1 MNCVTALPTTR
12 LYAYGVLAIPLAM
25 LMLPVYV
32 HVPKFYAEQFGLAL
46 GSQGLLLLAA
56 RAFDALQD
64 PVLGHLSDR
73 ASARGIDR
81 RAWILGGA
89 PLLACASYGLFA
101 PPSWAHTHIAW
112 WFVCMLVLVYT
123 ALALVQISYQTFG
136 AELSTA
142 APERT
147 RITAI
152 REGLGLLGVLAGVLL
167 PAWCVLKDG
176 PRAGYGL
183 YAIIVAGLLLI
194 ATIIS
199 VHLSPTPMLARAT
212 RRAGDGHWRT
222 MLRPLANARFRHL
235 LTVFLLNGTANAI
248 PATLVL
254 FYIDDVIGR
263 ADLAPAFLC
272 SYFLAGALAMPLWP
286 WLARRSSQQ
295 RAWLLGMLTA
305 IGAFVWA
312 AFLGEGDVLAYFV
325 VCLLSGLALGADLA
339 LPPALLA
346 GAIDHDTDHDTQ
358 HGRDYAGGAYFGLWT
373 MITKLNL
380 ALAAGIALP
389 LLAVCGYSA
398 TASAAPGSFAGL
410 ALLYALLPCVLKAG
424 ACALLV
430 RTDAQGQPTERA
442 LPAWP

>member
-1 MNCVTALPTTR
+1 
-12 LYAYGVLAIPLAM
+12 M

-46 GSQGLLLLAA
+46 GTQGWLLLAA

-73 ASARGIDR
+73 GYARGIDR

-89 PLLACASYGLFA
+89 PLLAGASYGLFA
-101 PPSWAHTHIAW
+101 PPAWALAHIAG
-112 WFVCMLVLVYT
+112 WFMAMLMLVYA
-123 ALALVQISYQTFG
+123 ALALVQISYQTYG

-142 APERT
+142 AHERT

-183 YAIIVAGLLLI
+183 FAIIVAGLLLI

-199 VHLSPTPMLARAT
+199 VHLSPTPMLARDT
-212 RRAGDGHWRT
+212 RLAADGHWRA
-222 MLRPLANARFRHL
+222 MLRPLANTRFRHL

-263 ADLAPAFLC
+263 GDLAPAFLC

-286 WLARRSSQQ
+286 WLARHSGQQ
-295 RAWLLGMLTA
+295 RAWLLGMLAA
-305 IGAFVWA
+305 IAAFLWA
-312 AFLGEGDVLAYFV
+312 AFLGEGDVLAYFA

-346 GAIDHDTDHDTQ
+346 GVIDHETH
-358 HGRDYAGGAYFGLWT
+358 HGRGYPGGAYFGLWT
-373 MITKLNL
+373 LVTKLNL

-389 LLAVCGYSA
+389 LLASLGYSA
-398 TASAAPGSFAGL
+398 TANTAPAGVRGL
-410 ALLYALLPCVLKAG
+410 ALLYALLPCMLKAG
-424 ACALLV
+424 ACALLL
-430 RTDAQGQPTERA
+430 RADTHGLPTERA
-442 LPAWP
+442 LLTWP

>member
-1 MNCVTALPTTR
+1 MTAANALPTAR

-32 HVPKFYAEQFGLAL
+32 HVPKFYADQFGLAL
-46 GSQGLLLLAA
+46 GTQGLLLVAA
-56 RAFDALQD
+56 RGFDALQD
-64 PVLGHLSDR
+64 PWLGHLSDR
-73 ASARGIDR
+73 ARGIDR

-101 PPSWAHTHIAW
+101 PPAWAHAHIAW
-112 WFVCMLVLVYT
+112 WFVCMLMLVYT
-123 ALALVQISYQTFG
+123 ALALVQINHQTYG
-136 AELSTA
+136 AELSHTA
-142 APERT
+142 HERT

-176 PRAGYGL
+176 PQAGYGL
-183 YAIIVAGLLLI
+183 YAMMVAGLLLT

-199 VHLSPTPMLARAT
+199 VHLSPAPLLARDT
-212 RRAGDGHWRT
+212 RQTADGHWRA

-235 LTVFLLNGTANAI
+235 LAVFLLNGTANAI

-272 SYFLAGALAMPLWP
+272 SYFLAGAVAMPLWP
-286 WLARRSSQQ
+286 WLARHTGQQ

-305 IGAFVWA
+305 IAAFLCA
-312 AFLGEGDVLAYFV
+312 AFLGEGEVLAYFA

-346 GAIDHDTDHDTQ
+346 GVIDHDTR
-358 HGRDYAGGAYFGLWT
+358 HGQGSAGGAYFGLWT
-373 MITKLNL
+373 LVTKLSL

-389 LLAVCGYSA
+389 LLAVSGYSA
-398 TASAAPGSFAGL
+398 TSNVSAGSFVGL

-424 ACALLV
+424 ACAVLLRGV
-430 RTDAQGQPTERA
+430 DYGRPAERA
-442 LPAWP
+442 SPAWP